1 MSCNNR
7 TPQRNHQESA
17 SMFDSDRILDR
28 KIERQALPGSFS
40 SNIGRKPPSP
50 ENKASVRSVRAM
62 VRLFEQSARSSDSA
76 KPQASRPSQASD
88 TSGRAGGGSDGSEG
102 CRAHHDNDNKDHEPV
117 VRHTEPSMF
126 PAALAFGCQVEEYSL
141 TLLKHKSYF
150 NNRPLARCLDDFC
163 AKEKDSKPERVR
175 AARDQANEPAVEKKR
190 GNANGGKEGQA
201 DQGTCPITPP
211 NRNQTSSP
219 IQQLDS
225 LRSGL
230 LSWQGESERDTPGP
244 GHKWTERDPREVDR
258 FWCKVRTELWLDE
271 DEIYAGRTGPA
282 DIVGVE
288 TSAGQDEYHS
298 SESAAYIL
306 TPPLSDCSSPEQEHP
321 ILPAPTRPP
330 PPVPTAARR
339 QFDSIDAPRGR
350 QRSTTS
356 LHDVSDQDQN
366 CPAWDEPPPAAF
378 PRLNISAPSE
388 VPIGDLLSEG
398 YLYPEPELPAL
409 SEPDRPLPVPETSPR
424 HSRHTSRS
432 SGPWMHPPTWRSP
445 FPLSSSSPP
454 PPVPPLPALPPPSV
468 SSASATTTTTNHYR
482 RHVRHRH
489 QPHSSKASTSISIS
503 THSVAATDGRSS
515 DASGSAQ
522 SMHSR
527 ERTHKTSTS
536 STATRSSRSG
546 SSADLSAHRHHHY
559 PPRTAPRR
567 RLTAEEK
574 LSEIDAFLSSDP
586 ERED

>member
-258 FWCKVRTELWLDE
+258 FWCK
-271 DEIYAGRTGPA
+271 
-282 DIVGVE
+282 
-288 TSAGQDEYHS
+288 
-298 SESAAYIL
+298 
-306 TPPLSDCSSPEQEHP
+306 
-321 ILPAPTRPP
+321 
-330 PPVPTAARR
+330 
-339 QFDSIDAPRGR
+339 
-350 QRSTTS
+350 
-356 LHDVSDQDQN
+356 N

-398 YLYPEPELPAL
+398 
-409 SEPDRPLPVPETSPR
+409 
-424 HSRHTSRS
+424 S

-503 THSVAATDGRSS
+503 THSVAATDSRSS